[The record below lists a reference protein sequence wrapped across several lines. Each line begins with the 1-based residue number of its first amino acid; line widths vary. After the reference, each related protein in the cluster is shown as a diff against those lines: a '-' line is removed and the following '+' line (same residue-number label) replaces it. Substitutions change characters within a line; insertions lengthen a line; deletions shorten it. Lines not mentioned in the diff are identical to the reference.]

1 MDATAEQGLAGD
13 PAELID
19 DFSARISRS
28 AAIAELGQFA
38 LLGQDVDGLLRLA
51 AGLVCEILGVEY
63 SKVLHQPAAGEPLV
77 LMAGS
82 GWSDHVEWGVTTVP
96 CDGNSQEGYTLL
108 SNETVLVEDLA
119 LETRFV
125 GPPLLLDHGVVS
137 GMSVL
142 IQGQDRPYGVLG
154 VHGTHRRRFT
164 DDDGDFLRAV
174 ANILGGAL
182 ASRHTVEQA
191 EQSARY
197 NTALAVC
204 AQNLLASSGDDRI
217 QDALGALFVATD
229 ATYVFVERNIT
240 DPELGF
246 CTQVVAEVEDDDA
259 TDYELDN
266 EYWELVPWENMPTT
280 RAALEAGMP
289 ISIIPEQ
296 LEGPEY
302 DQYAA
307 DPFPVKSELEVP
319 IFVDGEWAG
328 LIGFADQTIVRKW
341 TDTDVSLLTTTAT
354 MIGAFWERDE
364 AQKRLELAN
373 QVKDSFIASVSHE
386 LRTPLT
392 AIVGYGEILLE
403 DTGTL
408 SDEERAELIR
418 TVVRQGSDLA
428 NIVNDLLLAA
438 RADIN
443 RLHVTQVRLNLRDEA
458 SRVLDGFD
466 QEKVDDLRVT
476 GETIA
481 AMGDPERVRQVVRNL
496 VSNALRYGGDTI
508 RVEVTSEEAIAK
520 LLVCDNGT
528 AIPDEDRQRIFQP
541 YQRARNTPG
550 LTESLGL
557 GLAIS
562 RQLAQLMGGDLTY
575 RHHGG
580 ESIFEFTLPAT
591 A

>member
-38 LLGQDVDGLLRLA
+38 LLGHDVDGLLRLA
-51 AGLVCEILGVEY
+51 ADLVCEILGVEY

-77 LMAGS
+77 LVAGS
-82 GWSDHVEWGVTTVP
+82 GWSDHVEWGVTIVP
-96 CDGNSQEGYTLL
+96 CDANSQAGYTLL

-125 GPPLLLDHGVVS
+125 GPPLLLEHGVVS

-154 VHGTHRRRFT
+154 VHSTHRRRFT

-182 ASRHTVEQA
+182 ASMHNVEQA

-204 AQNLLASSGDDRI
+204 AQSLLASSGDDRI

-229 ATYVFVERNIT
+229 ATYVFVERNVT

-259 TDYELDN
+259 TDFELDN

-280 RAALEAGMP
+280 RAALEAGRP

-307 DPFPVKSELEVP
+307 DPYPVKSELEVP
-319 IFVDGEWAG
+319 ILVDGEWAG
-328 LIGFADQTIVRKW
+328 LIGFADQIIVRKW
-341 TDTDVSLLTTTAT
+341 TDTDVSLLTTAAT

-364 AQKRLELAN
+364 AQKRLEQAN

-403 DTGTL
+403 DIGIL
-408 SDEERAELIR
+408 SDEEREELIR

-443 RLHVTQVRLNLRDEA
+443 RMHVTRVPLNLRDEA

-466 QEKVDDLRVT
+466 QDKVAGIRIT

-481 AMGDPERVRQVVRNL
+481 AVGDPERVRQVVRNL

-508 RVEVTSEEAIAK
+508 RIEVSSEEAIAK
-520 LLVCDNGT
+520 VLVCDNGT
-528 AIPDEDRQRIFQP
+528 AIPAEDSRRIFQP

-562 RQLAQLMGGDLTY
+562 RQLAQLMGGDLAY
-575 RHHGG
+575 RHQGG
-580 ESIFEFTLPAT
+580 ESIFELTLPAT

>member
-96 CDGNSQEGYTLL
+96 CDGNSQAGYTLL

>member
-38 LLGQDVDGLLRLA
+38 LLGHDVDGLLRLA
-51 AGLVCEILGVEY
+51 ADLVCEILGVEY

-77 LMAGS
+77 LVAGS
-82 GWSDHVEWGVTTVP
+82 GWSDHVEWGVTIVP
-96 CDGNSQEGYTLL
+96 CDANSQAGYTLL

-125 GPPLLLDHGVVS
+125 GPPLLLEHGVVS

-154 VHGTHRRRFT
+154 VHSTHRRRFT

-182 ASRHTVEQA
+182 ASMHSVEQA

-204 AQNLLASSGDDRI
+204 AQHLLASSGDDRI
-217 QDALGALFVATD
+217 QQALGALFVATD
-229 ATYVFVERNIT
+229 ATYVFVERNVT

-246 CTQVVAEVEDDDA
+246 CSQVVAEVEDDDA
-259 TDYELDN
+259 TDFELDN

-307 DPFPVKSELEVP
+307 DPYPVQSELEVP
-319 IFVDGEWAG
+319 ILANGEWAG
-328 LIGFADQTIVRKW
+328 LIGFADQTMVRRW

-364 AQKRLELAN
+364 AQKRLEQAN
-373 QVKDSFIASVSHE
+373 QAKDSFIASVSHE

-403 DTGTL
+403 ESGTL
-408 SDEERAELIR
+408 SDEDREELTR
-418 TVVRQGSDLA
+418 TVVRQGNDLA

-443 RLHVTQVRLNLRDEA
+443 RLHVTQVRLNLRDEV

-466 QEKVDDLRVT
+466 QVKVADIRIT
-476 GETIA
+476 GEAIA
-481 AMGDPERVRQVVRNL
+481 AAGDPERVRQVLRNL

-520 LLVCDNGT
+520 VLVCDNGT
-528 AIPDEDRQRIFQP
+528 AIPEEDRQKIFQP
-541 YQRARNTPG
+541 YQRARNTRG

-562 RQLAQLMGGDLTY
+562 RQLAQLMGGDLAC
-575 RHHGG
+575 RNNGG
-580 ESIFEFTLPAT
+580 ESIFEFTLPIAV
-591 A
+591 

>member
-38 LLGQDVDGLLRLA
+38 LLGHDVDGLLRLA
-51 AGLVCEILGVEY
+51 ADLVCEILGVEY

-77 LMAGS
+77 LVAGS
-82 GWSDHVEWGVTTVP
+82 GWSDHVEWGVTIVP
-96 CDGNSQEGYTLL
+96 CDANSQAGYTLL

-125 GPPLLLDHGVVS
+125 GPPLLLEHGVVS

-154 VHGTHRRRFT
+154 VHSTHRRRFT

-182 ASRHTVEQA
+182 ASMHSVEQA

-204 AQNLLASSGDDRI
+204 AQHLLASSGDDRI
-217 QDALGALFVATD
+217 QQALGALFVATD
-229 ATYVFVERNIT
+229 ATYVFVERNVT

-246 CTQVVAEVEDDDA
+246 CSQVVAEVEDDDA
-259 TDYELDN
+259 TDFELDN

-307 DPFPVKSELEVP
+307 DPYPVQSELEVP
-319 IFVDGEWAG
+319 ILANGEWAG
-328 LIGFADQTIVRKW
+328 LIGFADQTMVRRW

-364 AQKRLELAN
+364 AQKRLEQAN
-373 QVKDSFIASVSHE
+373 QAKDSFIASVSHE

-403 DTGTL
+403 ESGTL
-408 SDEERAELIR
+408 SDEDREELTR
-418 TVVRQGSDLA
+418 TVVRQGNDLA

-443 RLHVTQVRLNLRDEA
+443 RLHVTQVRLNLRDEV

-466 QEKVDDLRVT
+466 QVKVADIRIT
-476 GETIA
+476 GEAIA
-481 AMGDPERVRQVVRNL
+481 AAGDPERVRQVLRNL

-508 RVEVTSEEAIAK
+508 RVELTSEEAIAK
-520 LLVCDNGT
+520 VLVCDNGT
-528 AIPDEDRQRIFQP
+528 AIPEEDRQKIFQP
-541 YQRARNTPG
+541 YQRARNTRG

-562 RQLAQLMGGDLTY
+562 RQLAQLMGGDLAC
-575 RHHGG
+575 RNNGG
-580 ESIFEFTLPAT
+580 ESIFEFTLPIAV
-591 A
+591 